1 MIKVNDLIDDRY
13 KIKASIGHGG
23 MSDVFEGYDIVM
35 KRAVAFK
42 ILNEESVLNPQNLIR
57 FENEAR
63 IAASLFHPN
72 IVRIYNYGLYEG
84 APYIVNELQKGQTLK
99 FFLYQ
104 KLVKL

>member
-57 FENEAR
+57 FEKIVLE
-63 IAASLFHPN
+63 N
-72 IVRIYNYGLYEG
+72 IKNLLISNLIRNI
-84 APYIVNELQKGQTLK
+84 I
-99 FFLYQ
+99 
-104 KLVKL
+104 KL